1 MYEIKF
7 ILLLIIFYFIKGARI
22 NLKLECNAANH
33 NILDEESRSTESNS
47 TFKGYCD
54 HTDTT
59 KHHSYTKLGNW
70 KGSGWYKFAGKA
82 GSRMP
87 DKAPVGKRCGTYKQ
101 GWISGSHPTSPGQTV
116 DAKICIQAGSQ
127 TCKYSG
133 STEVTHC
140 GSYFVYKLPE
150 VPAHCS
156 TRYCG
161 IQ

>member
-87 DKAPVGKRCGTYKQ
+87 DKSPFGKRSGSYKQ
-101 GWISGSHPTSPGQTV
+101 GRISGSHLTSPGQTV
-116 DAKICIQAGSQ
+116 DAKICIQSW
-127 TCKYSG
+127 
-133 STEVTHC
+133 
-140 GSYFVYKLPE
+140 
-150 VPAHCS
+150 
-156 TRYCG
+156 
-161 IQ
+161 